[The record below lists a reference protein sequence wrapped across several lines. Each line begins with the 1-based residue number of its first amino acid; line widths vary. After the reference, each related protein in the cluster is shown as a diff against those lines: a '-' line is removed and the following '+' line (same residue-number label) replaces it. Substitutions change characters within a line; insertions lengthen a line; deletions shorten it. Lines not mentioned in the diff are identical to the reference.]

1 MIQKLAHLIRRIL
14 QHPAAPQAVALAF
27 ALAYAWN
34 SAQFAVHMPSIMDEG
49 AYNYKGLL
57 FVKGDYTPFQPYG
70 PWTNKLPFSFLIPGL
85 AQALFAPGLQTARL
99 FALALSLLT
108 LLAVYRLGQRLGGRW
123 WGTLLVAA
131 MALNPALQ
139 AIYAQGLSQG
149 LAACLMAW
157 SLVFTLAPRR
167 PLWQVALG
175 SALAVCAV
183 LSRQNLAPIMVFIP
197 VFLLWQ
203 QGWRAALLSFGVEVV
218 LFAGVHAVYWP
229 QIFSIWRPYLPTAFS
244 QWLVPS
250 TGGIGGG
257 TAQWQVDS
265 TPLTLLLAFLEGVRQ
280 HWLGLTASLFALLL
294 WPGKKWPDAFAYRA
308 TVCLLPLYWI
318 LVAAHAWASLWKD
331 YCPYCFTNYLAFFD
345 FLGLLVLAAAARAW
359 QTRPG
364 RLRSLIIALVVLAL
378 CAGVGLGA
386 YTLLETPL
394 YNLPL
399 PRIGKAPAA
408 LGAVLINGLG
418 LTRESLR
425 LLLPLVF
432 GLLAGVVILAASA
445 AFVLRSRRRTPAG
458 PGFAHISVVL
468 MLVSGALLGPTRLM
482 AGVNGNNA
490 CGGSDLNVIEVYE
503 RAGHALAQ
511 SVPPGAKVY
520 WSSGASAILLSYAN
534 VAIYPP
540 QLNGAYTKR
549 EGGDSER
556 LLRSGFWNDELAR
569 RWLNEADVLLLSYAL
584 YSPER
589 YPTIT
594 PDKYAE
600 LPPLGPFDSC
610 KPESRLRVFIRTE
623 LLK

>member
-1 MIQKLAHLIRRIL
+1 MKRKLARLIRRIL
-14 QHPAAPQAVALAF
+14 QHPAAPPAAALVF
-27 ALAYAWN
+27 AMLYAWN
-34 SAQFAVHMPSIMDEG
+34 SIQFAIHMPSIMDEG

-57 FVKGDYTPFQPYG
+57 FVRGDYTPFQPYG

-85 AQALFAPGLQTARL
+85 AQVLFAPGLKTARL
-99 FALALSLLT
+99 FALSLSMLT
-108 LLAVYRLGQRLGGRW
+108 LLAVYLLGRRLGGRW
-123 WGTLLVAA
+123 WGALLVAA
-131 MALNPALQ
+131 MGLNPALQ

-183 LSRQNLAPIMVFIP
+183 LCRQNLAPLLLFVP

-203 QGWRAALLSFGVEVV
+203 QGWRAALLSFAVEAA
-218 LFAGVHAVYWP
+218 LFTGVHAIYWP
-229 QIFSIWRPYLPTAFS
+229 QIFSIWRPYLPSAFS

-250 TGGIGGG
+250 SGGIGGG
-257 TAQWQVDS
+257 MAVWQVNS
-265 TPLTLLLAFLEGVRQ
+265 TPLTRLLAFLEGIRQ
-280 HWLGLTASLFALLL
+280 HWPGFTASLFALLL
-294 WPGKKWPDAFAYRA
+294 WPDKKWPDDFSKRA
-308 TVCLLPLYWI
+308 ALCLLPLYWI
-318 LVAAHAWASLWKD
+318 LLVAHAWASLWKD

-345 FLGLLVLAAAARAW
+345 FLGLLVLAITARAW
-359 QTRPG
+359 PTRPG
-364 RLRSLIIALVVLAL
+364 WLRSSIIALLVLVL

-399 PRIGKAPAA
+399 PRIGKPPAA

-425 LLLPLVF
+425 LLLPAVF
-432 GLLAGVVILAASA
+432 GLMVGIAILAASA
-445 AFVLRSRRRTPAG
+445 LAATRSRLRTPAG
-458 PGFAHISVVL
+458 AGFARVAVTL
-468 MLVSGALLGPTRLM
+468 LLVFGTILGPTRLM

-490 CGGSDLNVIEVYE
+490 CGGSDLNVIEAYE
-503 RAGHALAQ
+503 KAGQTLAR
-511 SVPPGAKVY
+511 SIPPGAKVY
-520 WSSGASAILLSYAN
+520 WSSGASAILLSYAD
-534 VAIYPP
+534 VSIYPP

-549 EGGDSER
+549 NGGDPER
-556 LLRSGFWNDELAR
+556 LFRSGFWNDELSR

-589 YPTIT
+589 YRTIT

-610 KPESRLRVFIRTE
+610 KPESRLRVFIRAE